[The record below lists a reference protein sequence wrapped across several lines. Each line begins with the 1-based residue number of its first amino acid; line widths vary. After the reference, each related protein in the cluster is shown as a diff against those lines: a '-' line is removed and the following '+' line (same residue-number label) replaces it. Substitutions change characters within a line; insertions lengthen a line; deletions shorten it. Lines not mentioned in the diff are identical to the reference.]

1 MVTHHIFLEQY
12 KQKGNIKISHLG
24 SEVFLLLNAG
34 WLSKPCLQINNLL
47 LNNHDF

>member
-24 SEVFLLLNAG
+24 SEVFLLLECRLTEQTVLTN
-34 WLSKPCLQINNLL
+34 K
-47 LNNHDF
+47 